1 MQRIR
6 SLIYSYRSSTSKD
19 GRRKSKF
26 VMQYQLGVVL
36 FYILD
41 IDVVPF
47 IPPLV
52 HNKYAS
58 DAAHSS
64 PVATTGIG
72 SNVPAK
78 PQASNLRNN
87 NIKAF
92 SKGSLALV
100 EHGLTNMKSIRRE
113 L

>member
-1 MQRIR
+1 
-6 SLIYSYRSSTSKD
+6 
-19 GRRKSKF
+19 
-26 VMQYQLGVVL
+26 MQYQLGVVL

-78 PQASNLRNN
+78 PQASNLSNN
-87 NIKAF
+87 NNYEGGPKLCQNYATRLGYPGAIE
-92 SKGSLALV
+92 S
-100 EHGLTNMKSIRRE
+100 
-113 L
+113 